1 MTPLIFGLKGFKLSV
16 DERAFLR
23 EADPAGIILFSRNV
37 DTPDQIYGLT
47 NSVRDCLGRD
57 LAVLIDQE
65 GGRVQRLKPPHWR
78 RAPAMEFFGKA
89 YEHDPENAE
98 RALYLNT
105 CLIGH
110 ELRALG
116 INVDCLPLLDVP
128 VAGADSVIG
137 DRAFSSN
144 PEVVAQLG
152 QVVCSALQAAQIL
165 PVIKHIPGHGRA
177 GLDSHKNLPVVEA
190 SLNEL
195 ERTDFVPFRALKD
208 APFAMTA
215 HVTYSAIDPD
225 QPATLSEKV
234 IREVIR
240 EKIGFEGLLIS
251 DDITMKAL
259 SGNMEQLTEKCLAAG
274 IDLVLHC
281 NADLAEMEAVMKGA
295 GKMSDKADSCLKMNL
310 LSIEGIFV
318 DEAFE
323 MTREYDDL
331 EQKLK
336 GL

>member
-1 MTPLIFGLKGFKLSV
+1 MSPLIFGLKGFKLSV

-37 DTPDQIYGLT
+37 DTPDQVYGLT
-47 NSVRDCLGRD
+47 NSVRDALGHD

-78 RAPAMEFFGKA
+78 SAPAMEFFGKA
-89 YEHDPENAE
+89 HEKDPENAE

-137 DRAFSSN
+137 DRAFSKN

-152 QVVCSALQAAQIL
+152 QVVCSALQDTQVL

-177 GLDSHKNLPVVEA
+177 VVDSHKNLPVVEA

-195 ERTDFVPFRALKD
+195 EGTDFVPFRALKD

-215 HVTYSAIDPD
+215 HVTYSAIDPA

-240 EKIGFEGLLIS
+240 GKIGFEGLLIS

-259 SGNMEQLTEKCLAAG
+259 SGNMRQITEKCLAAG

-281 NADLAEMEAVMKGA
+281 SADMAEMEAVMKGA
-295 GKMSDKADSCLKMNL
+295 GKMADTADSRLKMNL

-323 MTREYDDL
+323 MTREYNDL